1 VKTRRQFV
9 ATLGSAAAGIAFFPA
24 RARAAADLRIA
35 FVPEVATSSASLTEK
50 QPFIDYFAKA
60 TGRRVDLKIPTNY
73 AATVEALGNGSIDL
87 AYFGGLTY
95 LKASALYGAR
105 PVAQRVED
113 RNFHSLFI
121 TNAPVA
127 AINSLKDLRGKQ
139 FAFGDINSTSGHLIP
154 VKVLLEAGIDP
165 EKDLTARFTGNHTA
179 TALAVNSGAVVAGAI
194 DETVYHKMIDDKTID
209 PVKTRVFYTSAPFLD
224 YVWAVRKDLEE
235 PLVAQI
241 RTGFLSLTDPKVLAI
256 VRGTKFVAAND
267 KEYDPLRAVA
277 KKLGL
282 I

>member
-1 VKTRRQFV
+1 MNPTRRHF
-9 ATLGSAAAGIAFFPA
+9 AASIGAAAASIAFFPA
-24 RARAAADLRIA
+24 RACAAADLRIA
-35 FVPEVATSSASLTEK
+35 FVPEVATTSASLSEK

-73 AATVEALGNGSIDL
+73 AATVEALGNGSVDL

-105 PVAQRVED
+105 PIAQRIED

-121 TNAPVA
+121 TNSP
-127 AINSLKDLRGKQ
+127 AINALKDLKGKQ
-139 FAFGDINSTSGHLIP
+139 FAFGDVNSTSGHLIP
-154 VKVLLEAGIDP
+154 VKELLEAGVDP
-165 EKDLTARFTGNHTA
+165 DKDLTARFTGNHTT
-179 TALAVNSGAVVAGAI
+179 TALAVNSGQVPAGVL
-194 DETVYHKMIDDKTID
+194 DETVYRKMIDEKTID
-209 PVKTRVFYTSAPFLD
+209 PAKTRVFYTSKPFLD

-241 RTGFLSLTDPKVLAI
+241 RSAFLNLGDPKVLAI
-256 VRGTKFVAAND
+256 VRGTKYVAAND
-267 KEYDPLRAVA
+267 REYDALRAVA

-282 I
+282 L